1 MRHLWTACLFLAV
14 AAPAYAEDG
23 PQIFPTRDVTV
34 TYETASKKDIT
45 VAYSAALHRARLD
58 GMSAQH
64 TYAIVQHDKDQMV
77 LVMPERQMVMRMP
90 EPPAMKSAISMQGFS
105 SAKRV
110 GSATVA
116 GVSCTVW
123 AVHNEDGDGDICV
136 TSDGVLLRARG
147 KDKSGNSSLMQA
159 TKVDYHALPASE
171 FEVPAGYHA
180 MNIPGMPPGAMPPGA
195 KPTP

>member
-1 MRHLWTACLFLAV
+1 MRPLVTASLLLAV
-14 AAPAYAEDG
+14 AAPAHAQDR

-34 TYETASKKDIT
+34 TYDTGSQRDVT
-45 VAYSAALHRARLD
+45 VAYSAALHRARLE

-64 TYAIVQHDKDQMV
+64 AYAIVQHDKDQMV

-90 EPPAMKSAISMQGFS
+90 EPPAMKNMISMQAFS
-105 SAKRV
+105 NIKRA

-123 AVHNEDGDGDICV
+123 SVHNEHGDGDICV
-136 TSDGVLLRARG
+136 TGDGVLLRARG
-147 KDKSGNSSLMQA
+147 KDNGGNSSIMQA

-171 FEVPAGYHA
+171 FEVPAGYHT
-180 MNIPGMPPGAMPPGA
+180 MNMPVMPPGTTPPGA
-195 KPTP
+195 KPKP

>member
-1 MRHLWTACLFLAV
+1 MRHLWTACLLLVV
-14 AAPAYAEDG
+14 AAPAYAEDR

-34 TYETASKKDIT
+34 TYETGAKRDVT
-45 VAYSAALHRARLD
+45 VAYSAALHRARLE

-64 TYAIVQHDKDQMV
+64 AYAIVQHDKDQMV

-90 EPPAMKSAISMQGFS
+90 EPPAMKNVISMQAFS
-105 SAKRV
+105 NIKRA

-123 AVHNEDGDGDICV
+123 SVHSEDGDGDICV

-147 KDKSGNSSLMQA
+147 KDKSGNSSVMQA
-159 TKVDYHALPASE
+159 TKVDYHALPSSE
-171 FEVPAGYHA
+171 FEVPAGYHE
-180 MNIPGMPPGAMPPGA
+180 MNMPTMPPGA
-195 KPTP
+195 KPAP